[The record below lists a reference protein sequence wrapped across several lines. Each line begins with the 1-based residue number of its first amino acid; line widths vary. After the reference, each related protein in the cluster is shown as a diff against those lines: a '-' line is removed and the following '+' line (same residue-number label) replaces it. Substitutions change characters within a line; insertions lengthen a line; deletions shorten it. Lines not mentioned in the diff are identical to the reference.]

1 MDKRFLAILAAI
13 IIVFGGIFW
22 VQRPKTS
29 APGTNSGDA
38 TASNHVAGKKDSAIK
53 FEEYGDYQ
61 CPFCAQYYPI
71 INQVKQKYADRVSF
85 QFRNFPLTQIHKN
98 TMAASRAA
106 EAAALQGKFW
116 QMHDLLYENQTS
128 WESVSSPTS
137 MFDQYA
143 QQLSLNMNQ
152 YRKDQNSSKVLNTI
166 NADVAAGQAL
176 GVNSTPTFF
185 LDGKKLTS
193 PPTDLAGFSKL
204 IDAAI
209 AAKKP

>member
-1 MDKRFLAILAAI
+1 MDKRFLIILTAAILI
-13 IIVFGGIFW
+13 FGGIFW
-22 VQRPKTS
+22 ATKSKTN
-29 APGTNSGDA
+29 APGSSNGNA
-38 TASNHVAGKKDSAIK
+38 ASNHIAGNKDSSVK
-53 FEEYGDYQ
+53 FVEYGDYQ

-71 INQVKQKYADRVSF
+71 VNQVKQKYGNQISF
-85 QFRNFPLTQIHKN
+85 QFRNFPLTQIHQN

-116 QMHDLLYENQTS
+116 QMHDLLYENQSS

-143 QQLSLNMNQ
+143 QQLSLNMEQ
-152 YRKDQNSSKVLNTI
+152 YRKDQNSPAVLATI
-166 NADVAAGQAL
+166 NADLAAGQAA